1 LVGGIYTA
9 DPNELS
15 VKATLPQFLAMERDH
30 GSLIRGALRQ
40 ARQVRWAEKN
50 ASGARYG
57 LFVTLADG
65 MDTLPN
71 ALVAALPEGSV
82 RTKTAVRRVSR
93 NEPNSPWIVDL
104 LDGPPIEADAVVM
117 ATEAHASA
125 RLLDGVDPDL
135 ALQLRSIPYAS
146 SVIVNIAFPRDQ
158 VSHPLDGFGAVVP
171 AIEKRSILAVSF
183 LSVKFPRRAPSGTVL
198 MRVFLGG
205 ATQPELYD
213 RDDEALKTI
222 VRSELFDLLG
232 ARGEPLLIEVCR
244 HPRAMPQYTLGHLDR
259 VEAIKRRAARHPRL
273 ILAGNAFDGVGIPDA
288 VRAAEQAAEAAIRAL
303 LDPASPAA
311 A

>member
-1 LVGGIYTA
+1 
-9 DPNELS
+9 
-15 VKATLPQFLAMERDH
+15 
-30 GSLIRGALRQ
+30 
-40 ARQVRWAEKN
+40 
-50 ASGARYG
+50 
-57 LFVTLADG
+57 
-65 MDTLPN
+65 
-71 ALVAALPEGSV
+71 
-82 RTKTAVRRVSR
+82 
-93 NEPNSPWIVDL
+93 
-104 LDGPPIEADAVVM
+104 
-117 ATEAHASA
+117 
-125 RLLDGVDPDL
+125 
-135 ALQLRSIPYAS
+135 
-146 SVIVNIAFPRDQ
+146 
-158 VSHPLDGFGAVVP
+158 
-171 AIEKRSILAVSF
+171 